1 MSSDRLGPRSIKQ
14 EMEEKQ
20 NCHLE
25 QNQVKVAEPS
35 GASTSWQDSVS
46 ERPHYVYMT
55 MIQFAI
61 NSTERKRMTLK
72 DVYTWIEDHF
82 HYFKYIKPGW
92 KNLSLHDMLVR
103 ERSTNGKV
111 SFWTIQS
118 CLDVGPSV

>member
-1 MSSDRLGPRSIKQ
+1 MSSDRLGPSSIKQ

-25 QNQVKVAEPS
+25 QNQVKVEEPS

-46 ERPHYVYMT
+46 ERPHYAYMT
-55 MIQFAI
+55 MTQFAI
-61 NSTERKRMTLK
+61 NRTERKRMTLK

-82 HYFKYIKPGW
+82 HYFKYITKPGW
-92 KNLSLHDMLVR
+92 KNLSLHDMLVW

-111 SFWTIQS
+111 SF
-118 CLDVGPSV
+118 